1 MEKRQWN
8 NNKLDIC
15 WNNSTDGHLVRM
27 NKGRFSENMGIETE
41 TACEVQYGKHDG
53 MIALG
58 TSEKTVVNLRK
69 SGNSDGRKRVTSDSV
84 NEG

>member
-15 WNNSTDGHLVRM
+15 WNNSTDGHLVRT
-27 NKGRFSENMGIETE
+27 NKRRFSENMGIETE

-58 TSEKTVVNLRK
+58 TSEKQQICGRVGTET
-69 SGNSDGRKRVTSDSV
+69 DGRGRQQIQ
-84 NEG
+84 